1 MYTNNTHHMNY
12 PKSIAHRVA
21 QNLRRFRAA
30 SEKQI
35 TSEVNPKAQDEMREI
50 VRQIDWDKYD
60 EIIKQLEYCFEQD
73 GTRIENATAKEKR
86 QSF

>member
-1 MYTNNTHHMNY
+1 MYTNNTHNMNY

-35 TSEVNPKAQDEMREI
+35 TSEVNPKAQEEMREI
-50 VRQIDWDKYD
+50 VRQIDWGKYD

-73 GTRIENATAKEKR
+73 GTRIEQATAKEKR

>member
-1 MYTNNTHHMNY
+1 MYTQNTHHMNY

-35 TSEVNPKAQDEMREI
+35 TSEVNPKAQEDMTAVIRSINWEH
-50 VRQIDWDKYD
+50 YN
-60 EIIKQLEYCFEQD
+60 EIIEQLERCFEAD
-73 GTRIENATAKEKR
+73 GTRTEQATAKEKR